1 MIFLIYIELED
12 YLENDDERR
21 GFFSKKIQAI
31 KNKFLKLK
39 IEKFEN
45 IVLIKIPN
53 TEKCVLDK
61 LAKYIKIK
69 CITRVCLSK
78 KLMNNFEFINF
89 IENQKVKIFD
99 GRWLFK
105 YLINDCIQYI
115 CSSKKENMQY
125 QEISFVINKLDRVGF
140 FNILEIAPK
149 VKVLNIITSNVKQ
162 FKRIEN
168 ILYEESGIVL
178 NINNN
183 YSKSLIKSDIIFNFD
198 FSEEEFNKYE
208 LPRKT
213 CIINLNQEVN
223 IKSKSFEGIN
233 SNFYEIQM
241 PVKYLKNIC
250 LKDFFDEILYES
262 YIYKNTNPENIKREL
277 KQDNIRI
284 NFLIGKNERIRKN
297 EYLKLSKKMVN

>member
-1 MIFLIYIELED
+1 MIYIELED

-39 IEKFEN
+39 IEKFED

-53 TEKCVLDK
+53 TEKSVLDK

-208 LPRKT
+208 LPRKA
-213 CIINLNQEVN
+213 CIINLNQEMN

>member
-1 MIFLIYIELED
+1 MIYIELED

-53 TEKCVLDK
+53 TEKSVLDK

-125 QEISFVINKLDRVGF
+125 QEISFLINKLDRVGF

-208 LPRKT
+208 LPRKA